1 MNIYVYSDSIVK
13 PFFQWNKYHYT
24 YLFKFGKSSLYD
36 LQLQTPEKPENY
48 VQRLL
53 VRMITIMGSLLKR
66 LPLMRD

>member
-1 MNIYVYSDSIVK
+1 MYIEIVSLYK
-13 PFFQWNKYHYT
+13 PLFQWNKYHYT

-53 VRMITIMGSLLKR
+53 VRMIIIMGSLLKR